1 MHAYLVRL
9 SRSLR
14 SSALSLSTRAMFGI
28 KQQYINK
35 TYKRVR
41 CVFSSLVA
49 NESRLGQNGHKY
61 CCGTLHKCEHH
72 NKKKQLKRAK

>member
-49 NESRLGQNGHKY
+49 NAPRFGQNGYKY
-61 CCGTLHKCEHH
+61 CCGTLHTSVKITI
-72 NKKKQLKRAK
+72 KKQQQKR